1 MFYFDNFVVS
11 LPIRPIV
18 YRRCSPQSFEICLRE
33 KSRSPHTHTPVSLS
47 GLSVFLCVCLSMEP
61 SLSPFEPEKRENGGD
76 ERESSWQRRPQVLS
90 VSQVGHGR
98 RRRRREEAVHD
109 GLSPPPTTT
118 VRLLRNWC
126 GLLHLLDTIYLAY
139 FFFGGRRH
147 VIIIINKWKVYIF
160 RVLMSHGPT
169 WKVIR
174 AGRFF
179 LTDWLVTLI

>member
-1 MFYFDNFVVS
+1 VLKFNLKKQTNLKNCNLNILISREFFDIDNQFNRQRMSKIRIALKEKRGEKIMFYFDNFVVS

-118 VRLLRNWC
+118 VRLLRN
-126 GLLHLLDTIYLAY
+126 
-139 FFFGGRRH
+139 
-147 VIIIINKWKVYIF
+147 
-160 RVLMSHGPT
+160 
-169 WKVIR
+169 
-174 AGRFF
+174 
-179 LTDWLVTLI
+179 

>member
-118 VRLLRNWC
+118 VRLLRN
-126 GLLHLLDTIYLAY
+126 
-139 FFFGGRRH
+139 
-147 VIIIINKWKVYIF
+147 
-160 RVLMSHGPT
+160 
-169 WKVIR
+169 
-174 AGRFF
+174 
-179 LTDWLVTLI
+179 